1 MRIEADENRSF
12 TCKVVLLHI
21 ATGDE
26 LRGRTFP
33 GSLRTFGTL
42 ARAEG
47 CTLNRRSE
55 LCATE
60 IGKYRSNGTN
70 ELHATRRRSQAL
82 AHVHC
87 SPRSRSAHRYKETN
101 RLLSPASHKHTPI
114 RQCMAANAIN
124 QSINSINQFTFYV
137 FGTHQGSQQTITGK
151 TVYTK
156 H

>member
-1 MRIEADENRSF
+1 LRIEADENRSF

-60 IGKYRSNGTN
+60 VGKYRSNGTN

-101 RLLSPASHKHTPI
+101 RLLSPASHLSDSAW
-114 RQCMAANAIN
+114 QQMLSIN
-124 QSINSINQFTFYV
+124 QSTQSINLHFMSLGLIRGVNRQ
-137 FGTHQGSQQTITGK
+137 
-151 TVYTK
+151 
-156 H
+156 